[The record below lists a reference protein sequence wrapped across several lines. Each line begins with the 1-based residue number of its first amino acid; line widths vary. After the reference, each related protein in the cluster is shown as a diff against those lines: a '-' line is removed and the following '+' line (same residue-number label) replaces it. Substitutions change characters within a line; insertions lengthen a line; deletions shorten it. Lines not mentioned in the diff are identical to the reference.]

1 LLKRAIKVRLRHGCG
16 LEDCVCPHQWI
27 NVGSHCVVGC
37 KDGERF
43 GTVVSSPRMLD
54 TEDLSADEWEVLRE
68 PTPDD
73 YKSLEEDAEV
83 ERDAFKVCQQLISKR
98 KLPMKLVK
106 VEYAFDRSQAL
117 FYFTAET
124 RVDFR
129 ELVRDLAHKFRTR
142 IELKQVGVRDEA
154 RILGGIGYCG
164 RELCCKAFLKSF
176 QPVSKKMARDQNL
189 TLNPSKISGICG
201 RLLCCLIY
209 EQETYE
215 ELRRKFP
222 KEGSMVDTPSGPGRV
237 KMLNPLKGLVEVQLE
252 GGTTKSFDVSVVAS
266 ARKEPTSRSGKTESV
281 EAPVDSPDD
290 EGQKN

>member
-1 LLKRAIKVRLRHGCG
+1 
-16 LEDCVCPHQWI
+16 
-27 NVGSHCVVGC
+27 VVGC

-54 TEDLSADEWEVLRE
+54 VEDLSADEWEVLRE

-237 KMLNPLKGLVEVQLE
+237 KMLNPLR
-252 GGTTKSFDVSVVAS
+252 DW
-266 ARKEPTSRSGKTESV
+266 SRSNWRGEPPRALTFPSSHLHGRSQHRALERPRAWRRRLILPMMRAKKTELFSIRDV
-281 EAPVDSPDD
+281 WAFSTWL
-290 EGQKN
+290 

>member
-1 LLKRAIKVRLRHGCG
+1 
-16 LEDCVCPHQWI
+16 
-27 NVGSHCVVGC
+27 
-37 KDGERF
+37 
-43 GTVVSSPRMLD
+43 MLD